1 MKATIKRR
9 YSVAGFIAGGT
20 LAAGISRCCNAADA
34 SLASSASAASA
45 APIGAASSAQRWSDM
60 AHRLNDW
67 HAIVMVLCL
76 VIIVA
81 VFGALLYSILARRK
95 SEEASGGNFHK
106 RTAVEVIWAVLP
118 FVIVIGMALP
128 TARTVLDGPAPLAP
142 GEHAVAATPERSVQ
156 CNAATASAANARPG
170 CP

>member
-1 MKATIKRR
+1 MKAVIKRR
-9 YSVAGFIAGGT
+9 HPVTGLIAGGVC
-20 LAAGISRCCNAADA
+20 AAGTSRLCSAADTFSGPTSTTSPA
-34 SLASSASAASA
+34 TH
-45 APIGAASSAQRWSDM
+45 WSDV

-76 VIIVA
+76 VIIAA
-81 VFGALLYSILARRK
+81 VFGALLYSILARRR
-95 SEEASGGNFHK
+95 SEESASGNFHK

-128 TARTVLDGPAPLAP
+128 TARTVMDGPAPLSP

-156 CNAATASAANARPG
+156 CTTTIASGASARPG

>member
-1 MKATIKRR
+1 MKAAIKRR
-9 YSVAGFIAGGT
+9 YSVFGPIAVGVC
-20 LAAGISRCCNAADA
+20 AAGTSQVCAAADTA
-34 SLASSASAASA
+34 N
-45 APIGAASSAQRWSDM
+45 AASSTASSGMQWSEVV
-60 AHRLNDW
+60 HRLNDW

-95 SEEASGGNFHK
+95 SEEASAGNFHK

-128 TARTVLDGPAPLAP
+128 TARTIMDGPAPLAA

-156 CNAATASAANARPG
+156 CASSSSATAGTDRPG

>member
-1 MKATIKRR
+1 
-9 YSVAGFIAGGT
+9 VA
-20 LAAGISRCCNAADA
+20 N
-34 SLASSASAASA
+34 
-45 APIGAASSAQRWSDM
+45 
-60 AHRLNDW
+60 RLNDW

-76 VIIVA
+76 VIIAA
-81 VFGALLYSILARRK
+81 VFGALLYSILARRR
-95 SEEASGGNFHK
+95 SEEAASGNFHK

-128 TARTVLDGPAPLAP
+128 TARTVMDGPAPLAA

-156 CNAATASAANARPG
+156 CTTTIASNASARPG

>member
-1 MKATIKRR
+1 MKAAIHPRLSAT
-9 YSVAGFIAGGT
+9 GLIAGGVCAVGT
-20 LAAGISRCCNAADA
+20 SQRCLAADTPPG
-34 SLASSASAASA
+34 LT
-45 APIGAASSAQRWSDM
+45 AASSTTHWSDV
-60 AHRLNDW
+60 ANRLNDW

-81 VFGALLYSILARRK
+81 VFGALLYSILARRR
-95 SEEASGGNFHK
+95 SEEAASGNFHK

-128 TARTVLDGPAPLAP
+128 TARTVMDGPAPVAA

-156 CNAATASAANARPG
+156 CSTTIASSASARPG